1 MPSDPAVNAGA
12 DPFYDPRD
20 RPGPLPKRSA
30 DAEPLTP
37 GAPPETEEE
46 RGASEPF
53 LPDEGRGER
62 P

>member
-37 GAPPETEEE
+37 VSLSARKPNEVT
-46 RGASEPF
+46 RW
-53 LPDEGRGER
+53 
-62 P
+62 